1 MLSLASVGR
10 NEPRLRAILHISVR
24 RLEQH
29 SFDQSKNANRNPVM
43 VKPEKL
49 RITIPIPVQNKALKR
64 HRDPKNVA
72 KELDKQK
79 MKNKSVIISAK
90 NSQFNHRRSE
100 TYGKFEKLP
109 LVSAGWHHRKSV
121 GDYFTIN
128 PFLPQP
134 ATNFDSKLAKP
145 PTFQD
150 YQLDGKLIRALALCG
165 FAKPT
170 NIQHEAIPAMLEHPD
185 CSTLIAA
192 ETGNG
197 KTLAFLV
204 PMLQHILRR
213 KEVEE
218 GTPQHNSP
226 YGVIVTPG
234 RELADQ
240 IFGVADMLSSELGI
254 KVRVHKGGKIRK
266 QILHGPRDQLDLV
279 VGSQGALD
287 KLFHEK
293 YLKRDRVSMIALD
306 EIDTLLDDT
315 FKVNPRIDYG
325 MFIHCYLYTL
335 RTRLLGS

>member
-29 SFDQSKNANRNPVM
+29 SFDQTKNINRNPVT

-72 KELDKQK
+72 KELDRQK

-150 YQLDGKLIRALALCG
+150 YQLDSKLIRALAVCG
-165 FAKPT
+165 FTKPT
-170 NIQHEAIPAMLEHPD
+170 NIQHEAIPAMLEHSD

-218 GTPQHNSP
+218 EEMGPTPHNAP

-240 IFGVADMLSSELGI
+240 IGGVAEMLASELDI
-254 KVRVHKGGKIRK
+254 KVRVHKGG
-266 QILHGPRDQLDLV
+266 
-279 VGSQGALD
+279 
-287 KLFHEK
+287 
-293 YLKRDRVSMIALD
+293 
-306 EIDTLLDDT
+306 
-315 FKVNPRIDYG
+315 
-325 MFIHCYLYTL
+325 
-335 RTRLLGS
+335 

>member
-1 MLSLASVGR
+1 MFSLASVGR
-10 NEPRLRAILHISVR
+10 NEPRLRSIFHISVR
-24 RLEQH
+24 RLDPHNFDH
-29 SFDQSKNANRNPVM
+29 SKHVDRNSVT
-43 VKPEKL
+43 VEPERL
-49 RITIPIPVQNKALKR
+49 RITIPVPVQNRALKR
-64 HRDPKNVA
+64 HRDPRNVA
-72 KELDKQK
+72 RELDRQK

-90 NSQFNHRRSE
+90 NAQLNHRKSE
-100 TYGKFEKLP
+100 TYGTFEKLP

-128 PFLPQP
+128 PFLPQA

-150 YQLDGKLIRALALCG
+150 YQLDSKLTRALALCG
-165 FAKPT
+165 FTKPT

-218 GTPQHNSP
+218 EEMGPTPHNAP

-240 IFGVADMLSSELGI
+240 IGGVAEMLASELDI
-254 KVRVHKGGKIRK
+254 KVRVHKGGQIRK
-266 QILHGPRDQLDLV
+266 QILNGPRDEVDLV
-279 VGSQGALD
+279 VGTQGALD

-315 FKVNPRIDYG
+315 FKVNPI
-325 MFIHCYLYTL
+325 LVK
-335 RTRLLGS
+335 

>member
-1 MLSLASVGR
+1 MV
-10 NEPRLRAILHISVR
+10 
-24 RLEQH
+24 
-29 SFDQSKNANRNPVM
+29 KNSNRNSVT
-43 VKPEKL
+43 VKPDFRL
-49 RITIPIPVQNKALKR
+49 RITIPVPVQNRALKR

-72 KELDKQK
+72 RELDRQK

-90 NSQFNHRRSE
+90 NAQFNHRKSE
-100 TYGKFEKLP
+100 TYGTFEKLP

-150 YQLDGKLIRALALCG
+150 YQLDSKLIRALALCG
-165 FAKPT
+165 FTKPT

-213 KEVEE
+213 KEVEDEE
-218 GTPQHNSP
+218 GPSPHNSP
-226 YGVIVTPG
+226 YGLIITPG

-240 IFGVADMLSSELGI
+240 IGGVADMLASELDI
-254 KVRVHKGGKIRK
+254 KVRVHKGGQIRK
-266 QILHGPRDQLDLV
+266 QILNGPRNQVDLV
-279 VGSQGALD
+279 VGTQGGLD

-315 FKVNPRIDYG
+315 FKVNPIIG
-325 MFIHCYLYTL
+325 KVMFVD
-335 RTRLLGS
+335 